1 MASYRHDSFPPISG
15 NPPMLTFVKTIFF
28 SFIINLNE
36 VCKVRYIL
44 DVILG
49 IRICYI
55 SLFCIIYLWLFQFF
69 GLCGSIHRMRIQR
82 NLLFWKYYICIMK
95 IFGLT
100 RILVFISIPDI
111 LFLTPYTRF
120 YYDTVPRRTSITF
133 TYCNLWVL

>member
-1 MASYRHDSFPPISG
+1 MLFWESGFVIS
-15 NPPMLTFVKTIFF
+15 PYFALFTFGYFNSLACVDQYIECE
-28 SFIINLNE
+28 FI
-36 VCKVRYIL
+36 
-44 DVILG
+44 
-49 IRICYI
+49 
-55 SLFCIIYLWLFQFF
+55 
-69 GLCGSIHRMRIQR
+69 
-82 NLLFWKYYICIMK
+82 LFWKYYICIMK